1 MGKLNFVLTK
11 LIFWP
16 IIALTSVLL
25 SSFEFAPGD
34 FYKGYSDP
42 GFYIMA
48 GVIFFLIIIYFV
60 LEHRLNKFKVHPV
73 YFPICLTLLVL
84 MITTIWM
91 QGSETFTNSET
102 NYTIVVSITVAQKI
116 KFSVVIALF
125 LTNIYMILFS
135 FGRKQFRV
143 KQIFWFVRIYIAFV
157 VFAIIYSIST
167 EFTTLKGIFVSEGT
181 DLVGLS
187 SFFHNENLFAMF
199 ILYAIFGC
207 FILNFYHTRPHNYI
221 LIAGLFF
228 YMTLTTC
235 AATFFVGLCAVI
247 IYIIFDLI
255 RNFKKHWVLTLISA
269 GISTAIIVGAIIFF
283 STAYSNEISWVK
295 NLFTYIQKEI
305 FSKDFNTF
313 TGRTRIWKDI
323 FDNLINTNL
332 VNLLIGRGY
341 GTSSMFLKGLGLMH
355 SSGSFERAIISA
367 HNGLINILLNSGL
380 IGLGLYAIL
389 ILLVVFTCIYL
400 LFRKKVNLSI
410 TFGLII
416 CGVLAHSLLESVAF
430 YSTSMV
436 NMLVTIMFMCP
447 LFNCAR
453 GVFNP
458 KLVNQVKNGDYA
470 YSKMQY
476 RKLRRFISVVIISL
490 IIPCVTLLTSLMTYQ
505 HKEMLNTV
513 LTILVVLAIS
523 LIFVPQL
530 ITMFYKD
537 SSRKRF
543 IFRTIFYPILTIALV
558 SVLSGLYVQFLYNKI
573 NIKPYLATLIIFV
586 SILLVLTFI
595 FTLVKKDRFVHYL
608 SDTFFHSLCLVKI
621 ALPIALVVGVLGN
634 VIYDMLFVPTPLTV
648 LEINTIP
655 FILYFVLFATIP
667 SKEKYY
673 YTNYFNELSLY
684 NLKRTTL
691 KYKI

>member
-1 MGKLNFVLTK
+1 MSMKLMFILLPLIYLSGNAYLYWKMLQAVSGVPLWVK
-11 LIFWP
+11 VCISIIFWVAAFSMFVSIGLKDAGVP
-16 IIALTSVLL
+16 QVVLKILFHVGSVWMAFLLYSVLL
-25 SSFEFAPGD
+25 
-34 FYKGYSDP
+34 
-42 GFYIMA
+42 
-48 GVIFFLIIIYFV
+48 LI
-60 LEHRLNKFKVHPV
+60 
-73 YFPICLTLLVL
+73 LTD
-84 MITTIWM
+84 
-91 QGSETFTNSET
+91 
-102 NYTIVVSITVAQKI
+102 
-116 KFSVVIALF
+116 
-125 LTNIYMILFS
+125 
-135 FGRKQFRV
+135 
-143 KQIFWFVRIYIAFV
+143 FVRILVPAIGPGLKYVLPV
-157 VFAIIYSIST
+157 VVILLVYGYVSYRNPVINNVDIVLDKEFDGEVTAVAISDIHLGHGTGPKALKRYVDMINAQNPDAIIYSIST

-313 TGRTRIWKDI
+313 TGRTRIWKDV

-355 SSGSFERAIISA
+355 SSGSFDRAIISA

-389 ILLVVFTCIYL
+389 ILLVAFTCIYL
-400 LFRKKVNLSI
+400 LFKKKVNLSI

-436 NMLVTIMFMCP
+436 NMLVTIMFTCP

-453 GVFNP
+453 GVFKP

-543 IFRTIFYPILTIALV
+543 IFRTIFLTWHIMWL
-558 SVLSGLYVQFLYNKI
+558 
-573 NIKPYLATLIIFV
+573 
-586 SILLVLTFI
+586 
-595 FTLVKKDRFVHYL
+595 
-608 SDTFFHSLCLVKI
+608 
-621 ALPIALVVGVLGN
+621 
-634 VIYDMLFVPTPLTV
+634 
-648 LEINTIP
+648 
-655 FILYFVLFATIP
+655 
-667 SKEKYY
+667 
-673 YTNYFNELSLY
+673 
-684 NLKRTTL
+684 
-691 KYKI
+691 